1 MLTEPGLQ
9 VSDFPPMCMNNRLV
23 LSQKIRVCRPRRRMR
38 WLPPLISTLLW
49 AMSCAPTIIATP
61 PAVPRPT
68 PVPVPT
74 APVDVSPVRYAIP
87 SVVTDTRYRLES
99 VAAFERDSAGRR
111 DTQQQTSRA
120 DVMVRMR
127 RSANG
132 ALAATGRISGYAVQS
147 ALSTVPIA
155 IDSLRFEAVLDG
167 TALRVVLQP
176 PLANECDRPETG
188 ALALVRNLLIRV
200 PATIAV
206 GESWRDSTV
215 SVVCRSSV
223 PLIFRNTNTYT
234 VVDAERGRDGME
246 LMIRRTTLSRVEGK
260 TATAWR
266 SIEVSGVGSSALDA
280 RLSVFSGA
288 VQRIQESSTL
298 TLTVSD
304 KSTPTLVRT
313 QQVTQRVML
322 TGRLQDQ

>member
-1 MLTEPGLQ
+1 
-9 VSDFPPMCMNNRLV
+9 MNNPWERSQSDLV
-23 LSQKIRVCRPRRRMR
+23 SLRRRR
-38 WLPPLISTLLW
+38 SWRLLRAFAGSLLW
-49 AMSCAPTIIATP
+49 AVSCTPTVVATP
-61 PAVPRPT
+61 PVPLPT

-74 APVDVSPVRYAIP
+74 LPPDVAPVVRYTIP
-87 SVVTDTRYRLES
+87 SVVTDARYRLES

-120 DVMVRMR
+120 DVLVRLR

-132 ALAATGRISGYAVQS
+132 ALAANGRISGYAVQS

-200 PATIAV
+200 PATVAV

-223 PLIFRNTNTYT
+223 PLVLRNTNTYT
-234 VVDAERGRDGME
+234 VVDAERGREGME
-246 LMIRRTTLSRVEGK
+246 LVIRRTTVSRVDGK
-260 TATAWR
+260 SATAWR
-266 SIEVSGVGSSALDA
+266 SIELSGVGSSTLDA
-280 RLSVFSGA
+280 RLSIVSGA
-288 VQRIQESSTL
+288 VQQVQENSTL
-298 TLTVSD
+298 TLTVID

-313 QQVTQRVML
+313 QQVTQRVTL
-322 TGRLQDQ
+322 TGRLQDP